1 LEYFWIGSTL
11 YLCRCLSVDEGR
23 NDGECSLSFQMLL
36 EGGGGYAMD
45 EEYSPL
51 VQMLWSE

>member
-1 LEYFWIGSTL
+1 M